1 MSQEWTTDPAE
12 IPPNGERQ
20 DMTLSDMGYARN
32 HAPGDDNPTKLVA
45 QCVIDNGEY
54 EGFRLSNSFLLDSP
68 SGEGTFKAFLSR
80 TEALSG
86 GLAAV
91 QGQILDGNKQAI
103 VALREQLKKEHR
115 FSALVGVEEVE
126 KESERLAVYN
136 LTGFDQPQQDA
147 SLTLQ
152 KKPRQ
157 FYRD

>member
-12 IPPNGERQ
+12 IPPSGERQ
-20 DMTLSDMGYARN
+20 DMTLSDIGFARN
-32 HAPGDDNPTKLVA
+32 YSPDDDNPTELVV

-54 EGFRLSNSFLLDSP
+54 EGFRLSNSFSLDSP
-68 SGEGTFKAFLSR
+68 SGEGTFKAFLRR

-91 QGQILDGNKQAI
+91 EGQILDGNKQAT

-136 LTGFDQPQQDA
+136 LTGFEQPQEEA
-147 SLTLQ
+147 SLVLQ
-152 KKPRQ
+152 TKPKQ
-157 FYRD
+157 FYR

>member
-1 MSQEWTTDPAE
+1 MSDWTTDPAE

-20 DMTLSDMGYARN
+20 DMTLSDMGFARN
-32 HAPGDDNPTKLVA
+32 HGPGDDNPTKLVV

-68 SGEGTFKAFLSR
+68 SGEGTLKAFLRR
-80 TEALSG
+80 TGALSG

-91 QGQILDGNKQAI
+91 EGSILDGNVQAI
-103 VALREQLKKEHR
+103 VALREQLKKENR

-136 LTGFDQPQQDA
+136 LSGFDQPQEDA

-152 KKPRQ
+152 KEPRQ

>member
-1 MSQEWTTDPAE
+1 MSDWTTDPAE

-20 DMTLSDMGYARN
+20 DMTLSDVGFARN
-32 HAPGDDNPTKLVA
+32 HSPDDDNPTKLVI

-54 EGFRLSNSFLLDSP
+54 EGFRLSNTFLLDAP
-68 SGEGTFKAFLSR
+68 SGKGTLKAFVQR
-80 TEALSG
+80 TGMHKRLPKRLERALYDGEKVAVG
-86 GLAAV
+86 GIKNTLAKDV
-91 QGQILDGNKQAI
+91 
-103 VALREQLKKEHR
+103 R

>member
-1 MSQEWTTDPAE
+1 VSDWTTDPAE
-12 IPPNGERQ
+12 IPPDGERQ
-20 DMTLSDMGYARN
+20 DMTLSDMGFSRN
-32 HAPGDDNPTKLVA
+32 HSPGDDNPTELVF

-54 EGFRLSNSFLLDSP
+54 EGFRLSNTFLVDSP
-68 SGEGTFKAFLSR
+68 SGEGTFKAFLRR
-80 TEALSG
+80 TEAITGALS
-86 GLAAV
+86 AV
-91 QGQILDGNKQAI
+91 EGQILEGNKHAI
-103 VALREQLKKEHR
+103 VALREDLQKEHR

-126 KESERLAVYN
+126 KDTERLAVYN